1 MIVNSFLLLYYIYLG
16 IGLEAPVF
24 LIKNTG
30 IAKGEEVAIRT
41 PWCAFTKKHWLPSG
55 GGGESI
61 SGARVN
67 KQKKLHKR
75 RFKTKEA

>member
-16 IGLEAPVF
+16 IGLEATVF

-55 GGGESI
+55 GGESI

>member
-30 IAKGEEVAIRT
+30 IVKGEEVAIRT

-55 GGGESI
+55 GGGGVYLGRKS
-61 SGARVN
+61 
-67 KQKKLHKR
+67 K
-75 RFKTKEA
+75 

>member
-24 LIKNTG
+24 LIKNTD

-41 PWCAFTKKHWLPSG
+41 PWCAFTKKHWLPG
-55 GGGESI
+55 GGGSLSRAQE
-61 SGARVN
+61 
-67 KQKKLHKR
+67 
-75 RFKTKEA
+75 